1 MRKAHIFRQT
11 KETAID
17 IDIDLDGSGVYQI
30 ETPVG
35 FLNHMIE
42 SFSKHSFINIK
53 LKAEGDI
60 DVSYHHLVEDVGIVL
75 GQAVSKALGDRSGIN
90 RYGFAILPMDEALV
104 LCSLDFSGRGLFYYD
119 RKDLRGKITEF
130 DFELIWEFIKGFA
143 LESRATVHIKILD
156 GHILH
161 HIAECSIK
169 SLAFSVRQ
177 AVAKQD
183 KGILSMKGLL

>member
-11 KETAID
+11 KETTID
-17 IDIDLDGSGVYQI
+17 IEIDLEGSGVYQI

-35 FLNHMIE
+35 FLNHMLE
-42 SFSKHSFINIK
+42 SFSKHSFIDIK

-60 DVSYHHLVEDVGIVL
+60 DVSYHHLVEDVGITL
-75 GQAVSKALGDRSGIN
+75 GQAMLKALGDKSGIN

-119 RKDLRGKITEF
+119 KKDLRGKITEF

-143 LESRATVHIKILD
+143 LESKATIHIKVLE

-161 HIAECSIK
+161 HIAECAVK

-177 AVAKQD
+177 AISKHD
-183 KGILSMKGLL
+183 KGILSTKGLL